1 VQERQSQYNSIIVRY
16 LTLVVLQAMGL
27 KSLASNIA
35 LTHSYYFA
43 FLTTGI
49 AAGLTYYLLA
59 VVFPQQSYLIH
70 RDEKFKEW
78 TEDEVEVYA
87 AGKRVVGVNT
97 AYRGED
103 EVETP
108 GVEKKSGEAAVG
120 VLEA

>member
-1 VQERQSQYNSIIVRY
+1 
-16 LTLVVLQAMGL
+16 MGL

-70 RDEKFKEW
+70 RDDKFKEW

-87 AGKRVVGVNT
+87 AGKRVVGVDA

-108 GVEKKSGEAAVG
+108 GGWEKKSGAAAVG